1 MIEGF
6 LAVFYSARKMISS
19 FSIKPTCWQKAKYS
33 IDSIE
38 YFAFVAAGPLLTL
51 ISDGQPL

>member
-19 FSIKPTCWQKAKYS
+19 FSIKPICWQKAKYS